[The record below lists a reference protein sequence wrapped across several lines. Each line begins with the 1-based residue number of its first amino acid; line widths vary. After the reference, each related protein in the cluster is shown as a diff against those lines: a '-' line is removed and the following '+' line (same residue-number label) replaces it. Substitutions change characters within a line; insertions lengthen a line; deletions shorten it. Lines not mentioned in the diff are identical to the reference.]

1 MAMETT
7 ESFAILLDEDIVVLR
22 CERVLGNLVMT
33 HDSAKYPLEEFR
45 KSYPNVTIRNY
56 SEEEELNIRKV
67 PVAKLPNTLQG
78 IKDVDLIRK
87 FMAED
92 PRNTAKQHYIK
103 RLEALGDVDGDA
115 GSAG

>member
-1 MAMETT
+1 MAIENA
-7 ESFAILLDEDIVVLR
+7 ENFAILLEDDTVVLR

-45 KSYPNVTIRNY
+45 KNYPNVEIRNF
-56 SEEEELNIRKV
+56 SEDEELNVRKV
-67 PVAKLPNTLQG
+67 PVAKLPNLLMG
-78 IKDVDLIRK
+78 LKDRDLIRK

-103 RLEALGDVDGDA
+103 RLEALGDLDGDA
-115 GSAG
+115 GSAD